1 LIEAQADSFIR
12 EDSKMNNEPLYS
24 MYKHIITQIH
34 GISTA
39 DSDIKKVKTVMDP
52 LLQGISKLKQLD
64 FESVETAGII
74 QIEEKRNV

>member
-1 LIEAQADSFIR
+1 
-12 EDSKMNNEPLYS
+12 MNNEPLYS

-34 GISTA
+34 GIHTD
-39 DSDIKKVKTVMDP
+39 DSDIEKIKTVMDP

-64 FESVETAGII
+64 FGSVETAGII